1 MILAISIVILG
12 NIFITP
18 LAQFLGAS
26 DVILAETV
34 LYLRYFI
41 TASPFLIFS
50 FTLSTFVRN
59 DNQPTL
65 AMWALIIGA
74 VLNIALDYVFMY
86 PMNMGMAGAALATA
100 LGPVFSVLIL
110 IPHFFKKS
118 SNLHFEKATIKL
130 NTVKSI
136 IFKGISAFITNF
148 SIGFVTLIYN
158 IVIVKNGLGEDGL
171 SAYVVIGYLSLIA
184 LTAFL
189 GSSQGI
195 QPVLSYFTGSHE
207 PKRIKNLTRTTLQFN
222 VILSLVFYS
231 LIYFAGKPILGVFI
245 QNPALVQETHAISK
259 LNFLSLPFAAINI
272 VISTCL
278 QSINIQ
284 TKSTLL
290 SLMRCTV
297 PLLALVTFLPS
308 VWGVAC
314 DVRS

>member
-1 MILAISIVILG
+1 MHFGLFMCFKLENMKFKHLSNTKILLKYGLPQMIGLVFNSAYFIVDGIFIGQRLGDQSLAAAGVAVPVVEIMIAIAMMISVGAGIMVSTEIGNHNMKDANRTFNIANKFTMILAISIVILG

-59 DNQPTL
+59 DNQPTP

-158 IVIVKNGLGEDGL
+158 IAIVKTD
-171 SAYVVIGYLSLIA
+171 
-184 LTAFL
+184 
-189 GSSQGI
+189 
-195 QPVLSYFTGSHE
+195 
-207 PKRIKNLTRTTLQFN
+207 
-222 VILSLVFYS
+222 
-231 LIYFAGKPILGVFI
+231 
-245 QNPALVQETHAISK
+245 
-259 LNFLSLPFAAINI
+259 
-272 VISTCL
+272 
-278 QSINIQ
+278 
-284 TKSTLL
+284 
-290 SLMRCTV
+290 
-297 PLLALVTFLPS
+297 
-308 VWGVAC
+308 
-314 DVRS
+314 